1 MSTRSSAT
9 NSKAARFFAS
19 WLCCVVALLL
29 MPRVVEAQEPTTDFL
44 PMEGQPV
51 PGLERIRV
59 DEHLLE
65 RIPLDT
71 QFVDH
76 NGQVVRLGDY
86 FDGERPVLLMFAYHS
101 CPTLCSMVLSATVNG
116 VQPTQWTAGD
126 EFRILTI
133 SIDPRDTPEIAA
145 EKRLETLRQYGRL
158 DANEEG
164 WEFLTGSEEAIQRVS
179 DAAGYH
185 FFFDGRQQ
193 QYGHPAAIMLMTP
206 DGRLA
211 RYLYGLRF
219 DPSDIRLGLLEAS
232 EGRSITTTESFLLYC
247 YSYSESDG
255 GYTLVAT
262 RIMRFGGVITML
274 LLGGMLFIFW
284 RKERRKTLAA
294 RAARVASQSVN
305 PGPTSTEAA
314 AS

>member
-1 MSTRSSAT
+1 MNKPSPAT
-9 NSKAARFFAS
+9 SSKAARLVAS
-19 WLCCVVALLL
+19 ALCCVVALLSL
-29 MPRVVEAQEPTTDFL
+29 PELALAQEPTTEFL
-44 PMEGQPV
+44 PMDGQPV

-65 RIPLDT
+65 QIPLDT

-76 NGQVVRLGDY
+76 NGEVVRLGDY

-116 VQPTQWTAGD
+116 VQPTEWTAGD
-126 EFRILTI
+126 EFRIVTI

-164 WEFLTGSEEAIQRVS
+164 WEFLTGSEEAIERVS

-193 QYGHPAAIMLMTP
+193 QYGHPAAIMLTTP
-206 DGRLA
+206 DGRVA
-211 RYLYGLRF
+211 RYLYGLQF
-219 DPSDIRLGLLEAS
+219 DPTDIRLGLLEAS

-284 RKERRKTLAA
+284 RKERRKTLAERA
-294 RAARVASQSVN
+294 RRFADNSIHPS
-305 PGPTSTEAA
+305 GPPEAA

>member
-1 MSTRSSAT
+1 MSTRSPAT
-9 NSKAARFFAS
+9 SSKAARFVVPV
-19 WLCCVVALLL
+19 LCCVVALLS
-29 MPRVVEAQEPTTDFL
+29 VSQFAEAQEPTTDFL
-44 PMEGQPV
+44 PMDGQPV

-65 RIPLDT
+65 QIPLDT

-116 VQPTQWTAGD
+116 VQPTEWTAGD
-126 EFRILTI
+126 EFRIVTI

-164 WEFLTGSEEAIQRVS
+164 WEFLTGSEEAIERVS

-193 QYGHPAAIMLMTP
+193 QYGHPAAIMLTTP
-206 DGRLA
+206 DGRVA

-219 DPSDIRLGLLEAS
+219 DPTDIRLGLLEAS
-232 EGRSITTTESFLLYC
+232 EGRSISTTESFLLYC

-284 RKERRKTLAA
+284 RKERRKTLAERA
-294 RAARVASQSVN
+294 RRFADKSIHPS
-305 PGPTSTEAA
+305 GPPEAA